1 MMNNWFQVAQKNL
14 AAAKFGHWNEASTR
28 RLIIEPIFAAIGYEV
43 WDANSPCRVDAESS
57 IEGASQQGGKGKAD
71 YILFSS
77 NVPIFAVEAKPI
89 GMTLSD
95 VDAKQ
100 LCDYCLYKDPPI
112 KWGVLTNGNDW
123 RLYDTHKVGSPDQKK
138 VMQWSL
144 ANHFGALVVLL
155 GPQKVKELI
164 GLVSALVSVPAEK
177 YRNVLLENE
186 AVECGKQLLV
196 PDDLS
201 VSTLPSQG
209 EVNSAAP
216 SSQPMKVNSEPADM
230 VLDPDSLPNL
240 HFASVLE
247 ASINQLKASDW
258 NALVRIGVKIAY
270 SSGYQADGI
279 GAITGL
285 NVKPGSH
292 TANGFQ
298 PVSGCPLSVQNVD
311 ANKAGSALVAL
322 AKKMGVPLLVR
333 VRWQQKE
340 KAAYPG
346 KIGVLSVA

>member
-1 MMNNWFQVAQKNL
+1 MNKWFEVAQKNL
-14 AAAKFGHWNEASTR
+14 YCGQVRPLERSKYQTPHHRAYLRG
-28 RLIIEPIFAAIGYEV
+28 IGYEV

-89 GMTLSD
+89 GMILSD

-100 LCDYCLYKDPPI
+100 LCDYCLYMDPPI

-123 RLYDTHKVGSPDQKK
+123 RLYDTHKAGSPDQKK

-144 ANHFGALVVLL
+144 ANHFGVLVVLL
-155 GPQKVKELI
+155 GPQKVKELN

-196 PDDLS
+196 PDVLS
-201 VSTLPSQG
+201 CR
-209 EVNSAAP
+209 
-216 SSQPMKVNSEPADM
+216 SSDHGDESVATSLPMKFNSEPADM
-230 VLDPDSLPNL
+230 MLDPDSLPNL
-240 HFASVLE
+240 HFTSVLE

-311 ANKAGSALVAL
+311 ANKAGL
-322 AKKMGVPLLVR
+322 AWLPSPRK
-333 VRWQQKE
+333 
-340 KAAYPG
+340 
-346 KIGVLSVA
+346 